1 MAGAVGQIDAVSA
14 SRPRRL
20 LTVFERERVLGYLL
34 IAPAVLYIALLVGAP
49 FFLALRFSVSNV
61 TTSGESL
68 SGDFV
73 GLRNFRAVIDT
84 PLFWKALRNT
94 FFFTFASEAV
104 KAVLGLALAFLL
116 IQRFRGRALVR
127 ALIII
132 PWAMPVAISA
142 IAWKWMLDPN
152 LSVFNWVLNN
162 TPLINQTPLGDHYHN
177 WRGDANLAM
186 FSVILVNVWRGLPF
200 SAIIIMAGLSA
211 VPQDLIDSAKVEGA
225 SFLQRWRL
233 VIVPIIAPILF
244 ISLLFS
250 VIFTFTDLSVVYLL
264 TNSGPGD
271 ATYVIPTLAFQ
282 TGILGGA
289 LGRGAAI
296 ALFMLPLLMAVAIW
310 LLHLLKQ
317 RDVQ

>member
-1 MAGAVGQIDAVSA
+1 MAGAVSEIESV
-14 SRPRRL
+14 RFRRRRNWL
-20 LTVFERERVLGYLL
+20 AVFEREWVLGYAL
-34 IAPAVLYIALLVGAP
+34 ILPAVLYIVLLIGVP
-49 FFLALRFSVSNV
+49 LFLALRFSVSNV
-61 TTSGESL
+61 TTGSENL
-68 SGDFV
+68 TGDFV
-73 GLRNFRAVIDT
+73 GLKNYRAVMDT

-94 FFFTFASEAV
+94 FFFTFASELV
-104 KAVLGLALAFLL
+104 KAVLGLGLAFLL
-116 IQRFRGRALVR
+116 IQPFRGRAIVR

-177 WRGDANLAM
+177 WRGDDHLAM

-200 SAIIIMAGLSA
+200 SAIVIMAGLTA

-250 VIFTFTDLSVVYLL
+250 VVFTFTDLSVVYLL

-271 ATYVIPTLAFQ
+271 ATYVLPTLAFQ

-296 ALFMLPLLMAVAIW
+296 SLFMLPLLMAVAIW
-310 LLHLLKQ
+310 LLRLLRQ
-317 RDVQ
+317 REVQ